1 MSAWVVV
8 DSSILIATVLNEHFS
23 LRARELVKQ
32 WQMTGVQAAAPALIR
47 YEIVSVIRKS
57 IYRGVIA
64 PDEGLAARDV
74 LLSYD
79 VQTLMDDDLLR
90 RAYDLATRYNRPT
103 VYDAQYLA
111 VAERLGCDFW
121 TADERLFNALRG
133 HLAWVHWI
141 GQPAPP
147 TP

>member
-8 DSSILIATVLNEHFS
+8 DASVILATVLPEPLTLQAKAVVRQLVEADTS
-23 LRARELVKQ
+23 LAAPILFRYELV
-32 WQMTGVQAAAPALIR
+32 
-47 YEIVSVIRKS
+47 SVLRKS
-57 IYRGVIA
+57 VARGVITPA
-64 PDEGLAARDV
+64 EGSEKRDL
-74 LLSYD
+74 LLSQA
-79 VQTLMDDDLLR
+79 VTLMFDDDLLR

-133 HLAWVHWI
+133 HLAWVRWL